1 MIQEIKL
8 WRQFWKKKLEKPKR
22 LSATLEHSTQK
33 NIYQMFPNIARIL
46 CILPTIPAAN
56 ASIERANQ
64 ALRYVRTDFRSAMSE
79 DRFNR
84 LLLLYVHR
92 DIKLDYQKII
102 GMYAMRYPR
111 RMVLKNQL
119 TEQ

>member
-1 MIQEIKL
+1 
-8 WRQFWKKKLEKPKR
+8 
-22 LSATLEHSTQK
+22 
-33 NIYQMFPNIARIL
+33 
-46 CILPTIPAAN
+46 
-56 ASIERANQ
+56 
-64 ALRYVRTDFRSAMSE
+64 MSE

-119 TEQ
+119 TEQWLMKKV

>member
-8 WRQFWKKKLEKPKR
+8 LKQFWQKRAEKPKR
-22 LSATLEHSTQK
+22 LSATLEFSTQK
-33 NIYQMFPNIARIL
+33 NIYQLFPNIVRIL

-64 ALRYVRTDFRSAMSE
+64 ALRYVKTDFRSAMSE
-79 DRFNR
+79 DRFNG

-92 DIKLDYQKII
+92 GIKLDYQKII
-102 GMYAMRYPR
+102 DMYAMRYPR

-119 TEQ
+119 TER